1 MTKIT
6 VKIEGMKCPMCE
18 AHTNECVKS
27 NFKVKSVES
36 SHKDMET
43 VIIAENPIDHAE
55 LQSTIEEKTGYKV
68 LEIFDE
74 EMTKEK
80 KCFLASLFG
89 KK

>member
-18 AHTNECVKS
+18 AHTNKCVKES
-27 NFKVKSVES
+27 FNVKSVES

-43 VIIAENPIDHAE
+43 IIISAKPIDLGE
-55 LQSTIEEKTGYKV
+55 LQRVIEEKAGYKV
-68 LEIFDE
+68 IEIFE
-74 EMTKEK
+74 EEEKAEK
-80 KCFLASLFG
+80 KCFLASLFA

>member
-1 MTKIT
+1 MKKIT

-43 VIIAENPIDHAE
+43 VIIADASIDHE
-55 LQSTIEEKTGYKV
+55 ILQSTIEEKTGYKV
-68 LEIFDE
+68 LEIFE
-74 EMTKEK
+74 EEAEAQK